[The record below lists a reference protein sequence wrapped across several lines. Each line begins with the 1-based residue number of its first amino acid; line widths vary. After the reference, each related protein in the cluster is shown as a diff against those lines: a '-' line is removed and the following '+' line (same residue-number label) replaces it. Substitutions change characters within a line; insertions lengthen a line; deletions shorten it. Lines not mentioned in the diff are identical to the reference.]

1 MNGQPVHSRPEIE
14 QLTAKFANAVTNRDF
29 AALGSFYE
37 ERARLLPPGAPM
49 VEGRAAIQVA
59 QQKMIE
65 SGVRALNLQ
74 AVDVIE
80 AGDFVIEIGRTT
92 VTIQPPGAK
101 SVMLWL
107 VGKRRLTRHG
117 KSVVVWRR
125 QEDGTFKIV
134 VDTFNSD
141 GAHGFHAPSS
151 LG

>member
-1 MNGQPVHSRPEIE
+1 MNSRAEIE
-14 QLTAKFANAVTNRDF
+14 QLTAKFAKAVTNKDF

-49 VEGRAAIQVA
+49 VEGRAAIQAA
-59 QQKMIE
+59 QRKMIE
-65 SGVRALNLQ
+65 SGVQALDLQ
-74 AVDVIE
+74 AVDIIE

-101 SVMLWL
+101 ALILLL
-107 VGKRRLTRHG
+107 VGKRRLIRQG

-125 QEDGTFKIV
+125 QKDGALKIV

-141 GAHGFHAPSS
+141 GARGFHAPKA
-151 LG
+151 